1 MSRLT
6 TVAVTGNLG
15 QPSRTVALAKS
26 ISAAVAALTES
37 DQHLVDISEIGP
49 SLGRALQRSQLS
61 PEAEQALRLVERA
74 DVLIVASPVYK
85 GSYTGLFK
93 HLFDFIAPDAL
104 VERPVVLAATGGSDR
119 HALIIE
125 HQLRPLFSFFRA
137 HTVPTALY
145 AIESDFDGHRLKNS
159 ELVARVSAAAKQVTS
174 LLASRAEKANG
185 VAAAATI

>member
-26 ISAAVAALTES
+26 ISAAVAALIETE
-37 DQHLVDISEIGP
+37 QHLVDISEVGP
-49 SLGRALQRSQLS
+49 FLGQALQRSQLS
-61 PEAEQALRLVERA
+61 GEAEQAIRLIEGA
-74 DVLIVASPVYK
+74 DVLVVASPVYK

-104 VERPVVLAATGGSDR
+104 IEKPVVLAATGGTDR

-159 ELVARVSAAAKQVTS
+159 ELLARVSAAARQVAT
-174 LLASRAEKANG
+174 LLGSRAEKANG
-185 VAAAATI
+185 VAVAATI